1 MADLKMLGSNSI
13 FLFYKNESKFIHI
26 NLLQFTI
33 KLK

>member
-13 FLFYKNESKFIHI
+13 LFYKNESKFIHI

-33 KLK
+33 KLQ